1 MIDLRPAHR
10 ALAKQRRHGN
20 AIRLYWWLGF
30 ELDHLE
36 YRPVKIERMAREVG
50 MDRSGVCRAIKIL
63 CQYDLIQRNGRD
75 GPRGPYTYR
84 LILNPRDPTV
94 RETPTNRAA

>member
-36 YRPVKIERMAREVG
+36 YRPVKI
-50 MDRSGVCRAIKIL
+50 
-63 CQYDLIQRNGRD
+63 
-75 GPRGPYTYR
+75 
-84 LILNPRDPTV
+84 
-94 RETPTNRAA
+94 